1 LAIVRLT
8 ARKVATVLAGLS
20 YAYLEIDGGE
30 REGFEPNSD
39 PVTYQQLTESD
50 ENSDPPIV
58 LFASRSVQVCAPQS
72 VPVKHWRGYPTLGS
86 TTWQLKKRAKESPRH
101 FCRRP
106 FISD

>member
-1 LAIVRLT
+1 MA
-8 ARKVATVLAGLS
+8 
-20 YAYLEIDGGE
+20 E

-58 LFASRSVQVCAPQS
+58 LIASRSVQVCTPQS

-106 FISD
+106 FISDSGNLQRRMRHITVEIGVTRRPLWLTR